1 MCVSEPPIYIK
12 PMNSNFDTIYQVFY
26 WYGFERRLAVI
37 TVNNVS
43 SCSAVITSASS
54 AVCSV

>member
-1 MCVSEPPIYIK
+1 
-12 PMNSNFDTIYQVFY
+12 MNSNFDTIYQVFY